1 MEMPQR
7 NSVCSYL
14 KQTKKKSF
22 FLFSSYKKIREHE
35 GGTDPNWYEGLVP
48 VGGRG
53 GEERV

>member
-1 MEMPQR
+1 MPQR